1 VPDED
6 LADAGGGA
14 SMSETVGNNA
24 WAELIHH
31 THDGI
36 LELRWLP
43 VKMTDSGFKATLALL
58 ALEAERLRPPFLLID
73 ATEFRHEFGPGV
85 MEWRD
90 NCIIPRYGAAGTKK
104 FAVQVPDGFPDTI
117 EVGGKESMEDP
128 AIFQTAWFSKRQNAL
143 AWFKK
148 D

>member
-1 VPDED
+1 
-6 LADAGGGA
+6 
-14 SMSETVGNNA
+14 MSKTVANNV

-31 THDGI
+31 TNDGI

-43 VKMTDSGFKATLALL
+43 VKMTDGGFKATLALL

-104 FAVQVPDGFPDTI
+104 FAVQMPDGFPDTI
-117 EVGGKESMEDP
+117 EAGGKESMEDP
-128 AIFQTAWFSKRQNAL
+128 AIFPTAWFSKRQNAL
-143 AWFKK
+143 DWFKK

>member
-1 VPDED
+1 
-6 LADAGGGA
+6 
-14 SMSETVGNNA
+14 MSKTVANNV

-31 THDGI
+31 ANDGI

-43 VKMTDSGFKATLALL
+43 AKMTDGGFKATLALL

-90 NCIIPRYGAAGTKK
+90 NCIIPRYGASGTKK
-104 FAVQVPDGFPDTI
+104 FAVQMPDGFPDTI
-117 EVGGKESMEDP
+117 EAG
-128 AIFQTAWFSKRQNAL
+128 ARRAWKIRQFFRLHGSLSAKTRSTGL
-143 AWFKK
+143 KK
-148 D
+148 TDDL

>member
-1 VPDED
+1 V
-6 LADAGGGA
+6 A
-14 SMSETVGNNA
+14 NNV

-31 THDGI
+31 ANNGI

-43 VKMTDSGFKATLALL
+43 VKMTDGGFKATLALL

-73 ATEFRHEFGPGV
+73 ATEFRHEFGLGV

-90 NCIIPRYGAAGTKK
+90 NCIILRYGAPGTKK
-104 FAVQVPDGFPDTI
+104 FAVQMPDGFPDTI
-117 EVGGKESMEDP
+117 EAGGKESMEDL
-128 AIFQTAWFSKRQNAL
+128 AIFPTAWFSKRQNAL
-143 AWFKK
+143 DWLKK

>member
-1 VPDED
+1 MLSPSARDLSAPTRACPPAKKLIGSASWSGHPRLHADGRCPLHRRIISRYNLYWWRQVPDED

-43 VKMTDSGFKATLALL
+43 VKMTDSGFKATLAL
-58 ALEAERLRPPFLLID
+58 
-73 ATEFRHEFGPGV
+73 
-85 MEWRD
+85 
-90 NCIIPRYGAAGTKK
+90 
-104 FAVQVPDGFPDTI
+104 
-117 EVGGKESMEDP
+117 
-128 AIFQTAWFSKRQNAL
+128 
-143 AWFKK
+143 
-148 D
+148 

>member
-1 VPDED
+1 
-6 LADAGGGA
+6 
-14 SMSETVGNNA
+14 MSETVGNNA

-31 THDGI
+31 THDGV

-43 VKMTDSGFKATLALL
+43 VKMTDGGFKATLALL

-85 MEWRD
+85 MEWRG
-90 NCIIPRYGAAGTKK
+90 NRIIPRCGAAGTKK
-104 FAVQVPDGFPDTI
+104 FAIQVPEGFSRTLSKPEAKRPRKIRRFFRLHGSPSGKTHSPGSKKI
-117 EVGGKESMEDP
+117 ERFSV
-128 AIFQTAWFSKRQNAL
+128 AIECC
-143 AWFKK
+143 

>member
-1 VPDED
+1 
-6 LADAGGGA
+6 
-14 SMSETVGNNA
+14 MSETVGNNA

-31 THDGI
+31 THDGV

-43 VKMTDSGFKATLALL
+43 VKMTDGGFKATLALL
-58 ALEAERLRPPFLLID
+58 ALEAERLRPRFSLID
-73 ATEFRHEFGPGV
+73 ATELRHEFGPGV
-85 MEWRD
+85 MGWRD

-104 FAVQVPDGFPDTI
+104 FAVQVPEGFPDTI
-117 EVGGKESMEDP
+117 EAGGKETTEDP
-128 AIFQTAWFSKRQNAL
+128 AIFPTAWFSKRQNAL

>member
-1 VPDED
+1 
-6 LADAGGGA
+6 
-14 SMSETVGNNA
+14 MSKTVANNV

-31 THDGI
+31 TNDGI

-43 VKMTDSGFKATLALL
+43 VKMTDGGFKATLALL

-73 ATEFRHEFGPGV
+73 ATEFRHE
-85 MEWRD
+85 EWRD

-104 FAVQVPDGFPDTI
+104 FAVQMPDGFPDTI
-117 EVGGKESMEDP
+117 EAGGKESMEDP
-128 AIFQTAWFSKRQNAL
+128 AIFPTAWFSKRQNAL
-143 AWFKK
+143 DWFKK